1 MSNKPP
7 TIEIFG
13 TGTHNRG
20 AELMALA
27 IAQRVRQ
34 RFPSARIVVP
44 PQLWDFESRTRN
56 GFFLNWDYVGKLA
69 KTRCLLTK
77 AASRRF
83 PNVCGMIPP
92 DEVDVVLDASGF
104 AFSDQWGPETARIL
118 LRKMERAERKSQRLV
133 FMPQAFG
140 PFRNPE
146 VARTCK
152 DLLNRAD
159 LVFARDPKS
168 LSEVRELGLSTDV
181 ILSPD
186 FTVGLPA
193 TACRFQ
199 GLPKTYSAIVPNRRM
214 MDKTTDQETYLSFIR
229 TAVDMLRNAGL
240 NPIFV
245 LHDAKED
252 AKVVRKLPEA
262 YQQLPIFEHS
272 DPLILKHVLGRARCV
287 VGSRFHALVSALSQG
302 VPCIGA
308 GWSHKYPE
316 LFKLFGCADML
327 VRDLADSSLISRL
340 ITEVAN
346 PSSSAELS
354 ERILLHAAQ
363 VKNDNDHM
371 WNRVLDI
378 IGSTVSETEPCHV

>member
-44 PQLWDFESRTRN
+44 PQLWEFQSRTRN

-69 KTRCLLTK
+69 KTRGLLTK
-77 AASRRF
+77 AASRSF

-92 DEVDVVLDASGF
+92 NEVDVVLDASGF
-104 AFSDQWGPETARIL
+104 AFSDQWGPETARTL
-118 LRKMERAERKSQRLV
+118 LRKMRRPERRSQKLV

-146 VARTCK
+146 VAETCK
-152 DLLNRAD
+152 RLLNRAE

-168 LSEVRELGLSTDV
+168 LDEVRDLGVQSEV

-193 TACRFQ
+193 TVSSL
-199 GLPKTYSAIVPNRRM
+199 GKLPENYSAIVPNRRM
-214 MDKTTDQETYLSFIR
+214 MDKTSDQESYLSFIK
-229 TAVDMLRNAGL
+229 TSADKLRDAGL
-240 NPIFV
+240 NPVFV

-272 DPLILKHVLGRARCV
+272 DPLILKHVLGQARCV

-316 LFKLFGCADML
+316 LFKLFGCSDML
-327 VRDLADSSLISRL
+327 VQDLSDHPLISSLVAVI
-340 ITEVAN
+340 AN

-354 ERILLHAAQ
+354 NRISRHAAQ
-363 VKNDNDHM
+363 VKSDNDHM
-371 WNRVLDI
+371 WNRVLDVI
-378 IGSTVSETEPCHV
+378 ESSVSATDLCHA